1 MAVMMD
7 GDDGI
12 EQKDDSEDLNKP
24 SKMSLIMMAE
34 NDDDSYDNFDDDN
47 NGNKPGNSAGHEPHS
62 VSPLRVVGGTIAP
75 WMVITVI
82 FIGVVIIVMMVI
94 VNMVQLSVSWHQ
106 EFEELSNEM

>member
-1 MAVMMD
+1 
-7 GDDGI
+7 
-12 EQKDDSEDLNKP
+12 
-24 SKMSLIMMAE
+24 MMAE

-82 FIGVVIIVMMVI
+82 IVMMVI
-94 VNMVQLSVSWHQ
+94 VIILIIKVKIMTDHKSQDGHHRHLHRRGHHRHDGHRQHGATLS
-106 EFEELSNEM
+106 LLALGI

>member
-1 MAVMMD
+1 
-7 GDDGI
+7 
-12 EQKDDSEDLNKP
+12 
-24 SKMSLIMMAE
+24 MMAE

-94 VNMVQLSVSWHQ
+94 VIILIIKVKIMTDHKSQDGHHRHLHRRGHHRHDGHRQHGATLS
-106 EFEELSNEM
+106 LLALGI

>member
-1 MAVMMD
+1 
-7 GDDGI
+7 
-12 EQKDDSEDLNKP
+12 
-24 SKMSLIMMAE
+24 MSLIMMAE

-94 VNMVQLSVSWHQ
+94 VNMVQLSVSWH
-106 EFEELSNEM
+106 